1 MEDRFMD
8 WSTRWRCLK
17 CGHIPDSASEQ
28 SSVEDLKKISFLDRF
43 FPESSEPNYRDEEVH
58 FGTESFGAQLTSPS
72 PPIIIYPNSA
82 PRRNS
87 KLR

>member
-17 CGHIPDSASEQ
+17 CGHIQDSASVQ
-28 SSVEDLKKISFLDRF
+28 SYLEDLKKVSFVDKF
-43 FPESSEPNYRDEEVH
+43 FPERSEPNYRDEEVH
-58 FGTESFGAQLTSPS
+58 LGTESFGAHLTSPS
-72 PPIIIYPNSA
+72 IIVHPNSA